1 MYHGLVI
8 TMLYLVLNLG
18 EEEVEVLGQV
28 EGVVLGPPDDTQ
40 VEDVVDGL
48 KDGLLLTPSRPG
60 GGRLKKGHQQVQHLG
75 EQAIV
80 QIHTYMGLDINCDKL
95 DELVILWGY

>member
-1 MYHGLVI
+1 
-8 TMLYLVLNLG
+8 MLHLVLDLG

-28 EGVVLGPPDDTQ
+28 EGVVLGAPDDTQ

-60 GGRLKKGHQQVQHLG
+60 GGRLK
-75 EQAIV
+75 
-80 QIHTYMGLDINCDKL
+80 
-95 DELVILWGY
+95 